1 MYSYFCP
8 FLVKVVSKLKFY
20 LGFKRTEWGVCSV
33 QTLDLCGTRQ
43 CKLGHPAIL
52 FRIWRSDFA
61 FASPSS
67 RVYIIPRRFCNPAC
81 CKSCRITRTGRRFSF
96 WKYKKSKNFYYHCLC
111 EAENIHWDW
120 PSFLMESIK
129 TWICHL
135 SYKQTR

>member
-1 MYSYFCP
+1 MYSYFCR

-20 LGFKRTEWGVCSV
+20 LGFKRTEWGVSSV
-33 QTLDLCGTRQ
+33 QTLDLGGTRQ

-52 FRIWRSDFA
+52 LRIWRSDFA

-96 WKYKKSKNFYYHCLC
+96 WKYKKSKKLLLPLSLWGWN
-111 EAENIHWDW
+111 NQRDW

-129 TWICHL
+129 TWICYL